1 MTVCCLELRWSPG
14 DASRDGWQT
23 GLTAVR
29 SGDDAAHS
37 LSAAVIDAQR
47 AGHGGAAVGH
57 VTLQGVRSP
66 GQVEYDAASRDAILR
81 LRHLLEMH
89 RLAEHLLRVV
99 NDLMSRNALLLR
111 RTGTAIDA
119 TLIAAPS
126 LSKNAEGKRDS

>member
-1 MTVCCLELRWSPG
+1 M
-14 DASRDGWQT
+14 
-23 GLTAVR
+23 
-29 SGDDAAHS
+29 
-37 LSAAVIDAQR
+37 
-47 AGHGGAAVGH
+47 
-57 VTLQGVRSP
+57 
-66 GQVEYDAASRDAILR
+66 EYDAASRDAILR